1 MTKII
6 PEGGKSLRGVAEV
19 TVKSSGRIQVLMN
32 DRVYNFDPGDP
43 IPEGMVSGSYAVSMS
58 ESGDKLWS
66 IRPAVGLYR
75 VKFTGIA
82 GREGEPPT
90 PKLVPGG
97 PRTGKDGKHWV
108 ALDKHQFT
116 LLFEI
121 VTGKCKGMAIT
132 YTLDYLFKRYMETD
146 EVYVPDRGGA
156 GSASKK
162 LIEVMSLLGFDWAN
176 DSIPWSENIL
186 PWLEAWLLKKP
197 KRNLV
202 VILKDGWIDSIASE
216 DEDDVAPVQE
226 KTDAVKPSEPDV
238 VETPEQK
245 IAALQAQIDAQKKAA
260 DTAAFPALAD
270 FHAMLNGAEVTTER
284 MATIEA
290 ANKEDAKLQQLV
302 DSDIPAAFQRTGD
315 IKVDA
320 KVDWDAVAEGK
331 APDPKHIEPDM
342 MQLPNGDMIPASAY
356 KYMQSIGAIPPT
368 LALAAAAPRDES
380 WKELGNEKPA
390 APKSDNFTDL
400 IPDN

>member
-1 MTKII
+1 VTKII
-6 PEGGKSLRGVAEV
+6 QEGGKSLRGVAEV
-19 TVKSSGRIQVLMN
+19 TVKPSGRIQVLMN
-32 DRVYNFDPGDP
+32 DRAYNFDPGDP
-43 IPEGMVSGSYAVSMS
+43 IPEGMVNGTYAVSMS

-75 VKFTGIA
+75 VRFTGIA
-82 GREGEPPT
+82 GKEGEPPT
-90 PKLVPGG
+90 PKLVQGG

-108 ALDKHQFT
+108 ALDKYQFT

-162 LIEVMSLLGFDWAN
+162 LIEVMSLLGFDWTN

-216 DEDDVAPVQE
+216 DEDDATPTQE
-226 KTDAVKPSEPDV
+226 KTDVVKPSEPDV

-260 DTAAFPALAD
+260 AEQLDKEISKAS
-270 FHAMLNGAEVTTER
+270 AEVTEKLTELKS
-284 MATIEA
+284 MVATPP
-290 ANKEDAKLQQLV
+290 DP
-302 DSDIPAAFQRTGD
+302 DIPAAFQRTGD

-342 MQLPNGDMIPASAY
+342 MKLPNGDMIPASAY
-356 KYMQSIGAIPPT
+356 KYMQSIGAISPT
-368 LALAAAAPRDES
+368 PAPVDPAKDES
-380 WKELGNEKPA
+380 WKDLLKDEDQPGGPVA
-390 APKSDNFTDL
+390 SASDLNDL